1 MNPYDVISEFYAPG
15 SELHRI
21 MIRHGEQVAGKAL
34 GVARRLAPSDLDMAF
49 IEEAALLHDI
59 GIFMTRARSIGCRGA
74 YPYVCHGVLGREIL
88 ERKGFF
94 RHARVCERHV
104 GVGITIDD
112 IIGQALPLP
121 RRDMRPVTLEEQ
133 IIAYADKFYSKGGDA
148 AEKTVPDILRSLHRF
163 GAEKA
168 AVFRSW
174 AVRFEGYG
182 AAGQVETIGPSPG
195 S

>member
-1 MNPYDVISEFYAPG
+1 MNPYDIIAEFYAPG
-15 SELHRI
+15 SDLHRI
-21 MIRHGEQVAGKAL
+21 MVRHGEQVAGKAL
-34 GVARRLAPSDLDMAF
+34 DVARGLGPADLDMAF

-59 GIFMTRARSIGCRGA
+59 GIFMTRARSIGCVGE
-74 YPYVCHGVLGREIL
+74 YPYVCHGYLGREIF

-121 RRDMRPVTLEEQ
+121 RRDMRPVTVEEQ

-148 AEKTVPDILRSLHRF
+148 AQKTVPDILLGLGRF
-163 GAEKA
+163 GPEKA

-174 AVRFEGYG
+174 AVRFEGGGG
-182 AAGQVETIGPSPG
+182 ADY
-195 S
+195 